1 MGNFNCFALPL
12 IVYNRVCLR
21 TVVVALTVRDGYAI
35 RAWLASDI
43 ALVISCVKSKHENS
57 SLFTIIN
64 LVNHRESFAGV
75 FLNIWLLEV
84 NVLTNNYVGML
95 QRNSM
100 IAQHR
105 LTVLTHIYNYLSSK
119 VRCLILFST
128 DS

>member
-12 IVYNRVCLR
+12 VVYNRVCLR

-64 LVNHRESFAGV
+64 FG
-75 FLNIWLLEV
+75 
-84 NVLTNNYVGML
+84 
-95 QRNSM
+95 
-100 IAQHR
+100 
-105 LTVLTHIYNYLSSK
+105 
-119 VRCLILFST
+119 
-128 DS
+128 